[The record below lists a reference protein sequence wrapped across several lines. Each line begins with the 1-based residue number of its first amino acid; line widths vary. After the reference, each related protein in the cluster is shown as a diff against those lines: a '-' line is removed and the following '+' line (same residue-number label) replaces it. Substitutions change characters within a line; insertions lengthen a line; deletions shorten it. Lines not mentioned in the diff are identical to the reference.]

1 MRRFRWLSIFLAA
14 VLVTCSLSNPLLASD
29 QVLDE
34 VKYILE
40 HYYVDEV
47 SSEVMQA
54 SSIDECLE
62 ILGDEYTKYWTKAD
76 YKNFL
81 GYVEPQFGGLG
92 IYIEAVDEG
101 IKVVS
106 VIEGTPAKLAG
117 IKAGDIILS
126 VNGVSL
132 KGKSA
137 EEAQKLLK
145 GLPGSKA
152 NLIIKRANTLF
163 KYMVVRAI
171 IDLPTVT
178 GELINNHIGYISI
191 DSFGQ
196 NTVKEFE
203 NYVRTMDEQADAWI
217 IDLRD
222 NTGGYFH
229 TARYLAG
236 YFIGDKTAL
245 LMEERGKARE
255 YKAFK
260 SPFIIE
266 EPVIVLVNGNSASS
280 SEILAAALHDHGKA
294 LLIGEKTFGKGT
306 VQSVFELTNGD
317 FIKVT
322 VARFYSPL
330 NNQINGVGI
339 IPDIEVKEM
348 DARKAAELLFSIS
361 PKGEVKDKVKTVN
374 IKEFEY
380 KIDMS
385 LLDDKDYKEAWGI
398 IMSNTQ

>member
-1 MRRFRWLSIFLAA
+1 MRKFRWLSIFLIA
-14 VLVTCSLSNPLLASD
+14 VLIICSPSSVLLAND

-34 VKYILE
+34 VKYILK

-47 SSEVMQA
+47 SSEVMGA

-62 ILGDEYTKYWTKAD
+62 ILGDEHTKYWTEAD
-76 YKNFL
+76 YRNFL

-106 VIEGTPAKLAG
+106 VIEGTPAKLVG

-126 VNGVSL
+126 VNGISL

-137 EEAQKLLK
+137 EEAQKFLK

-152 NLIIKRANTLF
+152 NLIIKRANILF
-163 KYMVVRAI
+163 RCMVIRAV

-191 DSFGQ
+191 NSFGQ
-196 NTVKEFE
+196 NTVKEFD

-222 NTGGYFH
+222 NTGGYFD
-229 TARYLAG
+229 TARFLAG

-245 LMEERGKARE
+245 LMEERGDISE

-260 SPFIIE
+260 QSYIIE
-266 EPVIVLVNGNSASS
+266 EPVIVLINGNSASS
-280 SEILAAALHDHGKA
+280 SEILAAALQDHEKA
-294 LLIGEKTFGKGT
+294 LLIGENTYGKGS
-306 VQSVFELTNGD
+306 VQSVFELSNGD

-330 NNQINGVGI
+330 NNRINGVGI
-339 IPDIEVKEM
+339 KPDIEVKEM
-348 DARKAAELLFSIS
+348 DAKKVAELLFSSS
-361 PKGEVKDKVKTVN
+361 PKVEVTDNVKSIN
-374 IKEFEY
+374 IQGFEY
-380 KIDMS
+380 KVDMS
-385 LLDDKDYKEAWGI
+385 LLDDKDYKDAWGI